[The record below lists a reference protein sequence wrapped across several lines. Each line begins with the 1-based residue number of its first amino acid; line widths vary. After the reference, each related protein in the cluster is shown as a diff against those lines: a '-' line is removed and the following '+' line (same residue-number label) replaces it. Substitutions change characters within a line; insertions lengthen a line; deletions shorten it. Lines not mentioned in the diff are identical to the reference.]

1 MKQIFI
7 FNYLTLIDVFFV
19 LWAFWFIKKWI
30 GTFIT
35 VKMALTFKVHR
46 NIWLTEGTLYASWNG
61 FCYFTENSS
70 KYCVEHLLLKDNRF
84 FYVYHQFHWHRNAQ
98 EHMVHSI
105 LSQPFY
111 VSMETLFFAV
121 NWCRSTK
128 MCTNNQLSDLLL

>member
-1 MKQIFI
+1 MLLDEQSISSAS
-7 FNYLTLIDVFFV
+7 LALA
-19 LWAFWFIKKWI
+19 LLRGWSIKKWI
-30 GTFIT
+30 STFII
-35 VKMALTFKVHR
+35 VKMDWTF
-46 NIWLTEGTLYASWNG
+46 NNSFDWQYALYASWNG

-70 KYCVEHLLLKDNRF
+70 KYYVEHLLLKDNRF

-98 EHMVHSI
+98 EHMAHSI